1 MNGQIVDVEFEH
13 GLIDICKII
22 SVRSNMYSVKPLV
35 YDSDL
40 FLYKFSHYI
49 YDVPIESV
57 SGFYDTTELDET
69 GRYVKENDGIHYKSL
84 DESDPEFEYDT
95 GDESGSRSG
104 SGSGSGSES
113 YEGSEISLYDE
124 NPYEYE

>member
-22 SVRSNMYSVKPLV
+22 SAQSNIYSVKPLV

-49 YDVPIESV
+49 YDVPID
-57 SGFYDTTELDET
+57 DTTELSET

-95 GDESGSRSG
+95 GDESGSESE
-104 SGSGSGSES
+104 SES

-124 NPYEYE
+124 NQYEYE

>member
-22 SVRSNMYSVKPLV
+22 SAQSNIYSVKPLV

-57 SGFYDTTELDET
+57 SGFYDTTELSET

-95 GDESGSRSG
+95 GDESGSESE
-104 SGSGSGSES
+104 SES

-124 NPYEYE
+124 NQYEYE

>member
-22 SVRSNMYSVKPLV
+22 SAQSNIYSVKPLV

-57 SGFYDTTELDET
+57 SGFYDTTELSET
-69 GRYVKENDGIHYKSL
+69 GRYVKENDGIHYKSF

-95 GDESGSRSG
+95 GDESGSESE
-104 SGSGSGSES
+104 SES

-124 NPYEYE
+124 NQYEYE